1 MSTAAVLLGHGSPD
15 PAGRAELG
23 ELRALVGRRLGLD
36 VGLGVL
42 EFPGPGLPA
51 VEEAL
56 AAAGDRA
63 RIAAQPLILFDGL
76 HGRHDLPAAAAGATA
91 RLGVEVRLGAA
102 LGRDPALIE
111 LATARAAE
119 LRPAS
124 GDLLLFVGR
133 GSSEPLARAQ
143 TEQVAAMVAGAL
155 GLDHAVCYT
164 GISRPSLAD
173 GIALA
178 LSRAP
183 RRILALPYLLHTGVL
198 VRRVGEVLGPAAAG
212 DGVALAVLPHLGN
225 APQVVDLVASRLEAL
240 LG

>member
-51 VEEAL
+51 VDQAF
-56 AAAGDRA
+56 AAAGA

-111 LATARAAE
+111 LCAGRAAD
-119 LRPAS
+119 LRPAP

-143 TEQVAAMVAGAL
+143 TEQVAAAVAGAL
-155 GLDHAVCYT
+155 GVDHTVCYT
-164 GISRPSLAD
+164 GISPPSLAV

-178 LSRAP
+178 LSRRP

-212 DGVALAVLPHLGN
+212 HGVPLDVLPHLGN

-240 LG
+240 LR